1 MRDIYSDYVH
11 AIRFALEGKPQE
23 ASLLAKRS
31 LSSLSKTS
39 PELAHVVTNLL
50 AQFSSAKPVRGNVA
64 GALPIDMD
72 SRMELAIYSALK
84 N

>member
-31 LSSLSKTS
+31 FK
-39 PELAHVVTNLL
+39 
-50 AQFSSAKPVRGNVA
+50 FSVKNKSRA
-64 GALPIDMD
+64 GSCGDQSIG
-72 SRMELAIYSALK
+72 SI
-84 N
+84 